1 MKGNKGFTLIEI
13 SIILVIVTVG
23 VLMAGP
29 SFLRMVSGTSLKQG
43 TVELSSFLKLAR
55 TAAMGRNQT
64 VVVTVTLV
72 GGSVQ
77 YSSAGVFQTET
88 LAEEIVAFTGG
99 PVSFNSLGLRQGG
112 GNANQLITLTDEEG
126 TVYSVVVTPGGRVD
140 WCTQA
145 TCT

>member
-1 MKGNKGFTLIEI
+1 MKGNKGFSLIEI

-29 SFLRMVSGTSLKQG
+29 SFLRMITGSALKQG

-64 VVVTVTLV
+64 VAVTMTLV
-72 GGSVQ
+72 GGQVQ
-77 YSSAGVFQTET
+77 YSSGGVFQAET
-88 LAEEIVAFTGG
+88 LAEEVVAFTGG
-99 PVSFNSLGLRQGG
+99 PIAFSSLGLRQGG
-112 GNANQLITLTDEEG
+112 GNTNQLITLTDEEG
-126 TVYSVVVTPGGRVD
+126 TVYSIVVTPGGRVN